1 MPPDQLDKKFG
12 GDSDFEY
19 INSKYW
25 PELIRI
31 SGERRAAY
39 TARWKEMG
47 SKIGTSEIEL
57 QGGVLDDV
65 TSLTA
70 MVEKTE
76 ITE

>member
-31 SGERRAAY
+31 CSERHAAY
-39 TARWKEMG
+39 TARWKELG
-47 SKIGTSEIEL
+47 SNIGASETEL
-57 QGGVLDDV
+57 RGGMSDGV

-70 MVEKTE
+70 IVEKTE
-76 ITE
+76 IKE

>member
-1 MPPDQLDKKFG
+1 
-12 GDSDFEY
+12 
-19 INSKYW
+19 
-25 PELIRI
+25 
-31 SGERRAAY
+31 
-39 TARWKEMG
+39 MG

-70 MVEKTE
+70 MVEKTD